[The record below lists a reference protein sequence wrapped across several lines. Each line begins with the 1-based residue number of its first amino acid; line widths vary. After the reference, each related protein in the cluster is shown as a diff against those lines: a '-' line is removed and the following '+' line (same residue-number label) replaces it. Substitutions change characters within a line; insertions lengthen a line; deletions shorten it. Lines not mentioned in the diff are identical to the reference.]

1 MPGTRNGNTAGK
13 TLAPIVPDDF
23 PEPLHAEYA
32 SILEALTW
40 LPGDESRGIAET
52 TLDAMT
58 EEEAGAK
65 TLHALLRR
73 RRRPPRALNSHISGA
88 ESLSRGFRPR
98 S

>member
-23 PEPLHAEYA
+23 PEPLRAEYA

-58 EEEAGAK
+58 EEEAGA
-65 TLHALLRR
+65 LARRVFALY
-73 RRRPPRALNSHISGA
+73 SGA
-88 ESLSRGFRPR
+88 VDVHRGP
-98 S
+98 